1 MKKSGIIVIA
11 ILAIV
16 AIAFASLYFT
26 NNGDLTK
33 TKNDLTAKVNELT
46 DSAAKAADDAA
57 ASLKAVTDEKDA
69 LAAQVETLTADC

>member
-16 AIAFASLYFT
+16 AIAFAVLYFT
-26 NNGDLTK
+26 NSGDLTK

-46 DSAAKAADDAA
+46 N
-57 ASLKAVTDEKDA
+57 
-69 LAAQVETLTADC
+69 